1 VIICR
6 NSKIFGFGFQGFEK
20 IVWIK
25 IKLKDEVFMMMM
37 M

>member
-20 IVWIK
+20 IIG

-37 M
+37 